1 MLSWLSRFK
10 TQAIP
15 HKVQTADGKN
25 RKGIAVKS
33 FADLINKAKKAL
45 QVLIYNWTYGL
56 FGSLSLA
63 RAVISSRC
71 H

>member
-56 FGSLSLA
+56 FSIKLCKTFACTVL
-63 RAVISSRC
+63 
-71 H
+71 